1 MQALVR
7 KADEEVVNMLPR
19 SVEIMIGD
27 VGDPST
33 LKAAVEGCNKIIYC
47 ATARSSITGDLFR
60 VDHQGVSNLTKAL
73 QVVSRIHFQQN
84 RIPLSMSNIHYK
96 IAGLQQQTST
106 TTSWK
111 KQQKQALACK
121 VQICRL
127 IEWLGSSS
135 RNLLPG
141 CSCFQV

>member
-33 LKAAVEGCNKIIYC
+33 LKAAVVGCNKIIYC

-73 QVVSRIHFQQN
+73 QVVSHIHFQLNRTSLVMSLSNYTLQN
-84 RIPLSMSNIHYK
+84 CR
-96 IAGLQQQTST
+96 T
-106 TTSWK
+106 TTT
-111 KQQKQALACK
+111 
-121 VQICRL
+121 
-127 IEWLGSSS
+127 
-135 RNLLPG
+135 N
-141 CSCFQV
+141 